1 MFNINLPSI
10 ISLLDKN
17 CEIFYPIE
25 KAQDEVWKRKGSMY
39 AKQVGIRERKCIMK
53 RRPRANTLGAS
64 GNSASIPKYTIGV
77 VSQLLGLPPQVLRR
91 YEEAGLLEPARQ
103 AGKNRL
109 YSDQDIATLEEIAEL
124 SEQGVN
130 AVGIRH
136 IIQIR
141 KRVIVLQQEVREVRE
156 ALSRSEEARQRIEMI
171 HQEVNVD
178 SQPEH

>member
-1 MFNINLPSI
+1 M
-10 ISLLDKN
+10 
-17 CEIFYPIE
+17 
-25 KAQDEVWKRKGSMY
+25 
-39 AKQVGIRERKCIMK
+39 
-53 RRPRANTLGAS
+53 
-64 GNSASIPKYTIGV
+64 PKYTIGV

-109 YSDQDIATLEEIAEL
+109 YSDQDIEVLEEIAEL

-141 KRVIVLQQEVREVRE
+141 RDIIVLQQEVREVRE
-156 ALSRSEEARQRIEMI
+156 ALLRSEEERQRIEVI
-171 HQEVNVD
+171 WREGEKY
-178 SQPEH
+178 SLPENEH